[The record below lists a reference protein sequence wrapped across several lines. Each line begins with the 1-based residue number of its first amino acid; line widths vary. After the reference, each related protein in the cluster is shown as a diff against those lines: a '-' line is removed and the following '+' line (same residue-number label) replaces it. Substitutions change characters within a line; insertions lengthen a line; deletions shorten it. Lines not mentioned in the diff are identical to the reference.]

1 MSQLFRAPRSLV
13 TLLVLLAASIG
24 FSGCTSVEV
33 SPGILG
39 EYRIGE
45 LQVIVE
51 HDFATVY
58 NATKSA
64 AKDVGLFQTQDDRKT
79 IEADLHFRD
88 SADTL
93 VIVKI
98 KEVATRR
105 TSIKIRY
112 SFQGNLSQSQQVFQ
126 AIRKRY

>member
-1 MSQLFRAPRSLV
+1 MNHLLRTPRSLV
-13 TLLVLLAASIG
+13 ILLVLLVGSIG
-24 FSGCTSVEV
+24 LSGCTSVEV
-33 SPGILG
+33 APGTLG
-39 EYRIGE
+39 EYKIGE
-45 LQVIVE
+45 LQVFAE

-58 NATKSA
+58 NAAKSA
-64 AKDVGLFQTQDDRKT
+64 AKDLSLFQTQDDKKV

-88 SADTL
+88 AADSL

-98 KEVATRR
+98 KEVGTRR

-112 SFQGNLSQSQQVFQ
+112 SLQGNLAQSQRVYQ

>member
-1 MSQLFRAPRSLV
+1 MNHVLRAPRSLV
-13 TLLVLLAASIG
+13 ILLVLLAGSIG

-33 SPGILG
+33 APGILG
-39 EYRIGE
+39 EYKIGE

-51 HDFATVY
+51 QDFATVY
-58 NATKSA
+58 NATKAA
-64 AKDVGLFQTQDDRKT
+64 AKDVSLFQTQDDKKV

-88 SADTL
+88 ATDSL

-98 KEVATRR
+98 KEVGTRR

-112 SFQGNLSQSQQVFQ
+112 SLQGNLAQSQRVYQ
-126 AIRKRY
+126 AIRKRF